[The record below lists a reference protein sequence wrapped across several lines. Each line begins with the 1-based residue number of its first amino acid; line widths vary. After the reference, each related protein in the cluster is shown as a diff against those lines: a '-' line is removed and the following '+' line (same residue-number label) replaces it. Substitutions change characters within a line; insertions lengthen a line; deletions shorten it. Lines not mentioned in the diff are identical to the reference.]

1 MEQRLSRITGN
12 KDLEDTCLFLEIY
25 FRFFKTL
32 DWEEVYHKKLK
43 PPILPKVKSDRD
55 PGTVSAE
62 VSEIQVKKKSLDLFG
77 NFRRRKSHLF

>member
-12 KDLEDTCLFLEIY
+12 KDIEETCLFRQIS

-32 DWEEVYHKKLK
+32 EWEEVYHKRLK
-43 PPILPKVKSDRD
+43 PPILPKFKSDGD
-55 PGTVSAE
+55 PRTVSAD
-62 VSEIQVKKKSLDLFG
+62 VSEIEVKKKSVDLFG